1 MAKKS
6 SNLLK
11 FSRQSTQQSVN
22 NKENKDSNQ
31 QKLIT
36 TSTSLDHVLAMIL
49 MGIKNDKKL
58 NLKNK

>member
-6 SNLLK
+6 SNASNLLK

-22 NKENKDSNQ
+22 NKENKESNQ

-36 TSTSLDHVLAMIL
+36 TSTSLDHVLTMII
-49 MGIKNDKKL
+49 MGIK
-58 NLKNK
+58 

>member
-6 SNLLK
+6 SNASNSKLLK

-22 NKENKDSNQ
+22 NKENKESNQ

-36 TSTSLDHVLAMIL
+36 TSTSLGHVLAMII
-49 MGIKNDKKL
+49 MGIKSDQK
-58 NLKNK
+58 